1 MKIRELLQT
10 EIWSKDASRKVL
22 FGLIVA
28 TVIAVIGWKAWQSYQ
43 YNWLSTGE
51 RSKARAALQQIEN
64 FRKVDSEDYRDLEAG
79 YQPVKK
85 AIAEAESAAVTER
98 DEITVMRLEA
108 CDLETTRN
116 RLQSMLRQPPAA
128 DVTPEQMEARA
139 KELARLSKLGELTN
153 GKCEALHNAL
163 D

>member
-1 MKIRELLQT
+1 MSNLRRVSL
-10 EIWSKDASRKVL
+10 
-22 FGLIVA
+22 
-28 TVIAVIGWKAWQSYQ
+28 
-43 YNWLSTGE
+43 
-51 RSKARAALQQIEN
+51 
-64 FRKVDSEDYRDLEAG
+64 RDLEENWLPATPAPICRYNLDAR

-108 CDLETTRN
+108 CDLETTRD

-128 DVTPEQMEARA
+128 DVTQEQMEARA
-139 KELARLSKLGELTN
+139 KELARLTKLGELTN
-153 GKCEALHNAL
+153 GKCEALHKAL